1 MEQKRKRK
9 HHRRSFASNAQ
20 MQKCVGV
27 GGRRCEWKYCKHARL
42 PSTLWASICGIV
54 RLRVKQATHGQKK
67 KKKWGQN
74 HQTISL
80 PLSSNHLFPPE
91 PALFNRR
98 AVTHTTFLPPLAY
111 MPKSNGGLK
120 AEFAQKNLKPSSV
133 CHHHN
138 PIVEVVA
145 RRKRVKWQ
153 FWVNCPFKI
162 AFILIPQAN
171 FCRHRVELR

>member
-9 HHRRSFASNAQ
+9 HHRRSFASNAK

-54 RLRVKQATHGQKK
+54 RLRVKQATHRKK

-80 PLSSNHLFPPE
+80 PLSCNHLFPPE
-91 PALFNRR
+91 PALFNHR

-120 AEFAQKNLKPSSV
+120 AEFAQKKTEAEFCLSS
-133 CHHHN
+133 
-138 PIVEVVA
+138 P
-145 RRKRVKWQ
+145 Q
-153 FWVNCPFKI
+153 SNCRSSSEEKTGEMT
-162 AFILIPQAN
+162 ILG
-171 FCRHRVELR
+171 ELSL

>member
-9 HHRRSFASNAQ
+9 HHRRSFASDAQ

-42 PSTLWASICGIV
+42 PSTSWASICGIV
-54 RLRVKQATHGQKK
+54 GLRVKQATHGKK
-67 KKKWGQN
+67 KRGQN
-74 HQTISL
+74 HQIISL
-80 PLSSNHLFPPE
+80 PLSSNHLFPSE
-91 PALFNRR
+91 PALFNHR

-120 AEFAQKNLKPSSV
+120 AEFAPKKTRSRGSV
-133 CHHHN
+133 CNHHN

-145 RRKRVKWQ
+145 RRKRVK
-153 FWVNCPFKI
+153 
-162 AFILIPQAN
+162 
-171 FCRHRVELR
+171 